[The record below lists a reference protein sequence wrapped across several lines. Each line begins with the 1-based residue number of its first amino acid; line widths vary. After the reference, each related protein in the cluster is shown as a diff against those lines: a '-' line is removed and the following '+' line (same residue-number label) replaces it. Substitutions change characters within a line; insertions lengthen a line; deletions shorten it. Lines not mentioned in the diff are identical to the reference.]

1 MARWMGTGTRHLKA
15 AGRAGLRATGTGV
28 ALLPPAPVISGGPRF
43 PAGPGP
49 RLGRFMSRDHN
60 PVPGQWYESLED
72 EETFQVLSVDE
83 DSELIELQYEDGD
96 VEEIDY
102 ETWQELDLELTE
114 EPEGWTGSDEEDE
127 EDEDDFDE
135 DDDDWDDDEDDEDED
150 EDEDYGDRDDY

>member
-1 MARWMGTGTRHLKA
+1 MG
-15 AGRAGLRATGTGV
+15 
-28 ALLPPAPVISGGPRF
+28 
-43 PAGPGP
+43 
-49 RLGRFMSRDHN
+49 RDHN

-114 EPEGWTGSDEEDE
+114 QPEGWSGSDDKES
-127 EDEDDFDE
+127 DEDFDDDDDDD
-135 DDDDWDDDEDDEDED
+135 DDDDWDDDDDEEDEEDDE
-150 EDEDYGDRDDY
+150 EDYGDRDDY